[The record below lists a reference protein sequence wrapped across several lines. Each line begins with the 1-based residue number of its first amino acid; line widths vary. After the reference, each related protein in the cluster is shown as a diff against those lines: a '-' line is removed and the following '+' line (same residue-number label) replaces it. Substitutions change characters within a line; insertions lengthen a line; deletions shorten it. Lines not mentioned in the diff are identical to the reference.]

1 MAKSNSE
8 QTIWGTRLQVQ
19 SPKQGPLADYRQE
32 LLSVLRRAKKFGI
45 LMKTGR
51 NTYEWEHENYYASW
65 STSKV
70 AVAIQV
76 NFTNDQVQVAT
87 IDCSSSDKPKSFYNL
102 TQDGSAVDLDE
113 MSIEEQNLSRVASCV
128 RWATGILQ
136 GLINREVA
144 DRRDRWRR
152 FFKRTIISAGSAA
165 IVTLLVFCARWWWFE
180 PYEASNRAR
189 VMYNAENHQLDGA
202 GYPVGSHTLT
212 KLPASVLQSMPEFG
226 GDDKSLNHPRT
237 ISLRYG
243 SSSKSWCKDTK
254 VEIPENAELVVG
266 IAEDSPFIRDH
277 YVASYVDQTLTVC
290 LVDGFSRQDASE
302 NIVVRLA
309 LQAKAQKS
317 TE

>member
-8 QTIWGTRLQVQ
+8 QTIWGKRLEVQ

-32 LLSVLRRAKKFGI
+32 LLSVLRRAKKLGL
-45 LMKTGR
+45 LMKTRR
-51 NTYEWEHENYYASW
+51 NTYEWENENYYASW

-76 NFTNDQVQVAT
+76 NFANDKVQVAM
-87 IDCSSSDKPKSFYNL
+87 IDRSNSDKPRSFYNL

-113 MSIEEQNLSRVASCV
+113 MSIEEQNLSLVASCIS
-128 RWATGILQ
+128 WATGILQ
-136 GLINREVA
+136 ALVNSKVA
-144 DRRDRWRR
+144 DRRDLR
-152 FFKRTIISAGSAA
+152 RTISKIAIISVGSAA
-165 IVTLLVFCARWWWFE
+165 IVTLLVFCARWWVYE

-189 VMYNAENHQLDGA
+189 VMYNAENHQLDGV

-243 SSSKSWCKDTK
+243 SSSTSWCKDTK

-266 IAEDSPFIRDH
+266 IAEDSPFVRDH